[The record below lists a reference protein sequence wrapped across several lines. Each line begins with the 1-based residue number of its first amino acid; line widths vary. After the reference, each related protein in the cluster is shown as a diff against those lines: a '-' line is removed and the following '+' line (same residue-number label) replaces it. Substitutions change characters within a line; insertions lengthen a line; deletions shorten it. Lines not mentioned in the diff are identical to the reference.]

1 MSREWRIPKGGSP
14 LYTERKMRCIVL
26 GCLIVILLAG
36 PAYPTNDA
44 VKRAMALYKL
54 HCYEEAGSLLHSSL
68 ASLEEGSRGGA
79 HLGLGLVYLK
89 NAELHR
95 AFYLISVS
103 VHLDYLKKLA
113 AFRGEARSS
122 LVDLYLGEA
131 LLEGG
136 RPGEAVRFFERFIS
150 DRGAQEKYREIAK
163 VELGLCYHLQA
174 NGRKAK
180 GIWKRVNRR
189 DPEVLSELA
198 AAYSKADLVGEN
210 PETMC
215 DRALALAKHFG
226 NGTPIR
232 VIKNALGVYVEAG
245 LIEKGLEVLRL
256 TDLKAFSC
264 EEVLGEN
271 KVLRFYDLALLD
283 NLAKLYGKASIE
295 YLTKATADDRAR
307 DVASYYLGEAYAV
320 LGSFDQSAEVTSS
333 FIASDRAPKKFKAK
347 AKARE
352 AALLYLQGQ
361 KAEAMSKWNEL
372 LQQKPNSPDLV
383 ADILSACSRLAVE
396 WGEIVTKAAALAEAG
411 EGKRSSSVNV
421 ALGRY
426 YLGKKDY
433 AKTIAYMEVGRN
445 KGNKNRIEYNDP
457 LMLINLAEAYYHTMR
472 FSEALEIYFAMSR
485 QFPSVRQIQVAV
497 QGVYSIEQKSAGD
510 ARIF

>member
-1 MSREWRIPKGGSP
+1 M
-14 LYTERKMRCIVL
+14 V
-26 GCLIVILLAG
+26 VLLAA
-36 PAYPTNDA
+36 PAYPANDA
-44 VKRAMALYKL
+44 VKRAMALYNM
-54 HCYEEAGSLLHSSL
+54 HCYEEAATVLRSSL
-68 ASLEEGSRGGA
+68 TSLEDGSQGVA
-79 HLGLGLVYLK
+79 HLSLGLVYLK

-95 AFYLISVS
+95 AFYLLSVS

-136 RPGEAVRFFERFIS
+136 RPGEAMHSFERFIS
-150 DRGAQEKYREIAK
+150 DRGVQEKYRVIAK

-198 AAYSKADLVGEN
+198 AAYSKACLVGEN
-210 PETMC
+210 PETIC
-215 DRALALAKHFG
+215 DKALALAKHSG

-232 VIKNALGVYVEAG
+232 VIKNALGVYVKAG
-245 LIEKGLEVLRL
+245 LIEKGLELLRL

-295 YLTKATADDRAR
+295 YLTKATADDRSR
-307 DVASYYLGEAYAV
+307 DAANYYLGEAYAV
-320 LGSFDQSAEVTSS
+320 FGSFDQSAEVTSS
-333 FIASDRAPKKFKAK
+333 FISSDGAPQQFKAK
-347 AKARE
+347 AKARQ

-361 KAEAMSKWNEL
+361 KTEAMSRWNEL
-372 LQQKPNSPDLV
+372 LQQQPNSPDLV
-383 ADILSACSRLAVE
+383 ADILIACSRLGVE
-396 WGEIVTKAAALAEAG
+396 CSEILTKAAALAKAG
-411 EGKRSSSVNV
+411 EGKKFSSVNI

-426 YLGKKDY
+426 YLGTKDY
-433 AKTIAYMEVGRN
+433 TKSIAYMEVERN
-445 KGNKNRIEYNDP
+445 KSNKNRIEYNDP
-457 LMLINLAEAYYHTMR
+457 LMLINLAEAYYQTMQ
-472 FSEALEIYFAMSR
+472 FSEALEIYFAMSK
-485 QFPSVRQIQVAV
+485 QFPAVRQIQVAM
-497 QGVYSIEQKSAGD
+497 QGVYSMEQKSAGD
-510 ARIF
+510 ARIL